1 MLLNRGNQASAEPAL
16 AVGQY
21 GPPGS
26 LGPDAEAERSAGR
39 RREAGERVGQSAV
52 LPAQQADSKRR
63 AGGDGGC
70 QITVLVDESD
80 DKWRRTVGDQERRH
94 GPAGPT
100 LSRRCGP
107 NTHGRSHPAT
117 ELPDRIARATGEGML
132 AMDGHPQVVPVG
144 EHHGAKR
151 SEGTMDAARPE
162 GTPMDA
168 ARPDPAN
175 GLAFFGC
182 PQKG

>member
-1 MLLNRGNQASAEPAL
+1 MLANRGEQASAEPAL

-21 GPPGS
+21 GAPRS
-26 LGPDAEAERSAGR
+26 LDPDAEAEQSAGR

-52 LPAQQADSKRR
+52 LPAQQADGERR
-63 AGGDGGC
+63 TGRDGGS

-80 DKWRRTVGDQERRH
+80 DNRRRTVGDQERRH

-132 AMDGHPQVVPVG
+132 AMDGHPQVVPVV
-144 EHHGAKR
+144 EHHKREALRGAAWTR
-151 SEGTMDAARPE
+151 RLPIPRTV
-162 GTPMDA
+162 
-168 ARPDPAN
+168 
-175 GLAFFGC
+175 
-182 PQKG
+182 

>member
-1 MLLNRGNQASAEPAL
+1 MLANRGQQASAEPAL

-26 LGPDAEAERSAGR
+26 LGPEAEAEEAARR

-52 LPAQQADSKRR
+52 VPAQQADGERR
-63 AGGDGGC
+63 AGRDGGG

-80 DKWRRTVGDQERRH
+80 DNWRRTVGDQERRH

-117 ELPDRIARATGEGML
+117 ELPDRIARATGKGML
-132 AMDGHPQVVPVG
+132 AMDGHSQVVPVG
-144 EHHGAKR
+144 EHHGREAFRGATWTRRVATRER
-151 SEGTMDAARPE
+151 SSVLRV
-162 GTPMDA
+162 
-168 ARPDPAN
+168 PAD
-175 GLAFFGC
+175 
-182 PQKG
+182 